1 MDDLLEKLND
11 EQREAVLHDEG
22 PLLILAGAGSGKTR
36 VITYRIAYLIRVRGI
51 WPSNILAI
59 TFTNKAANEMRER
72 INTLIGDTSRN
83 MWVGTFHSMFAR
95 ILRRHAELLDYTPT
109 YSILDSDDQ
118 LKVIKE
124 CVKEME
130 LNDKLFAPRLVQTI
144 ISKAKNDMQSPDEFS
159 ALAGGDM
166 RLSTIARIYRRY
178 NDKLLANNAMDFD
191 DILFNTVRLFKEN
204 PDVLTMYQEK
214 FRYIL
219 VDE

>member
-130 LNDKLFAPRLVQTI
+130 
-144 ISKAKNDMQSPDEFS
+144 
-159 ALAGGDM
+159 
-166 RLSTIARIYRRY
+166 
-178 NDKLLANNAMDFD
+178 
-191 DILFNTVRLFKEN
+191 
-204 PDVLTMYQEK
+204 
-214 FRYIL
+214 
-219 VDE
+219 

>member
-159 ALAGGDM
+159 ARNGKKKNG
-166 RLSTIARIYRRY
+166 II
-178 NDKLLANNAMDFD
+178 F
-191 DILFNTVRLFKEN
+191 
-204 PDVLTMYQEK
+204 
-214 FRYIL
+214 
-219 VDE
+219 

>member
-95 ILRRHAELLDYTPT
+95 IL
-109 YSILDSDDQ
+109 
-118 LKVIKE
+118 
-124 CVKEME
+124 
-130 LNDKLFAPRLVQTI
+130 
-144 ISKAKNDMQSPDEFS
+144 
-159 ALAGGDM
+159 
-166 RLSTIARIYRRY
+166 
-178 NDKLLANNAMDFD
+178 
-191 DILFNTVRLFKEN
+191 
-204 PDVLTMYQEK
+204 
-214 FRYIL
+214 
-219 VDE
+219 

>member
-36 VITYRIAYLIRVRGI
+36 VITYRIAYLICVRGI

-95 ILRRHAELLDYTPT
+95 ILRRHAELLDYT
-109 YSILDSDDQ
+109 L
-118 LKVIKE
+118 
-124 CVKEME
+124 
-130 LNDKLFAPRLVQTI
+130 
-144 ISKAKNDMQSPDEFS
+144 
-159 ALAGGDM
+159 
-166 RLSTIARIYRRY
+166 RRS
-178 NDKLLANNAMDFD
+178 
-191 DILFNTVRLFKEN
+191 
-204 PDVLTMYQEK
+204 
-214 FRYIL
+214 
-219 VDE
+219 

>member
-95 ILRRHAELLDYTPT
+95 ILRRHAEVLGYTQAYT
-109 YSILDSDDQ
+109 ILDTDDQ
-118 LKVIKE
+118 DKAVRYVHLGMKLDRIRSCGEGFHMYDLIREPVIRDHE
-124 CVKEME
+124 
-130 LNDKLFAPRLVQTI
+130 
-144 ISKAKNDMQSPDEFS
+144 
-159 ALAGGDM
+159 
-166 RLSTIARIYRRY
+166 ARS
-178 NDKLLANNAMDFD
+178 
-191 DILFNTVRLFKEN
+191 
-204 PDVLTMYQEK
+204 
-214 FRYIL
+214 
-219 VDE
+219 